1 MSLNP
6 MASASHNPNSII
18 ACYSWYWKAFGW
30 AALAIGLVL
39 ACVGAT
45 RPTQQIGPVASFMLI
60 ASIFVVLTTPILLET
75 HFVAIEVTNDAIH
88 ARSPWRRARSIPLES
103 VQSCRFS
110 QLSQWYL
117 VDTDLH
123 GKIRLHTYL
132 SGLPQILW
140 CFLAKFQDNRFGF
153 WMTQGAGCT
162 PTTAKQAPTVMS
174 RYNNVMHAE
183 HSFGRV

>member
-1 MSLNP
+1 MNADVISLNP

-75 HFVAIEVTNDAIH
+75 HFVTIEVTNDAIH

-140 CFLAKFQDNRFGF
+140 VLPCKIPRQPIRFLDD
-153 WMTQGAGCT
+153 AGNWVHPYDSEASPDSEVAT
-162 PTTAKQAPTVMS
+162 
-174 RYNNVMHAE
+174 
-183 HSFGRV
+183 